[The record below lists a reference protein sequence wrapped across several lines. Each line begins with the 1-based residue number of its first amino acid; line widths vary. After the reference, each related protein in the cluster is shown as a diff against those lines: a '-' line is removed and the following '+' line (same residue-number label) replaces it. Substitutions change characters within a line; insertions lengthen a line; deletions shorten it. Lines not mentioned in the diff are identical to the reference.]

1 MYQKKQELIHEK
13 NTLLKTTSEN
23 RKNGFVVRSE
33 FSAVLKEKN
42 NIKANIDDEIKI
54 LEEKRDLVDKD
65 LNSIKSKI
73 NML

>member
-1 MYQKKQELIHEK
+1 LYQKKQELIHEK